1 MAYYRYYIMI
11 KIISESCIKKWQC
24 FWESVLVKPLPK
36 KKTSKCY
43 KWHVFVIIRR
53 YIGAWRLAIL
63 SVIGHKLWNIWSIF
77 AKNFVLFFL
86 FKSIIWQSRYSYRSH
101 SYFLPPVKKDLC
113 IIVFFFKNG
122 TKFLHV
128 ALFLKCQYILNI
140 CFKVQV

>member
-11 KIISESCIKKWQC
+11 KIISESCIKKSYKWQY
-24 FWESVLVKPLPK
+24 FWESVQWWNLAEK

-43 KWHVFVIIRR
+43 KWRVFVIIRR

-77 AKNFVLFFL
+77 AKIFVLFFL

-113 IIVFFFKNG
+113 IIVFFKKWDQIFACCTFFKMPIYS
-122 TKFLHV
+122 
-128 ALFLKCQYILNI
+128 QYLL
-140 CFKVQV
+140 